1 MRLQQRCNSAATAG
15 EPRLQEAAADELLQ
29 QLQWKRTTSSS
40 STPPPHILLHL
51 YIQRRRRTLAS
62 AYRLDEAETTPSC
75 LWGMTMLSSLLL
87 LRQRMPLLR
96 QRMPLLDEAEKP
108 RSMLSF
114 LLESKQVL
122 LLLL

>member
-87 LRQRMPLLR
+87 LRQRMPLL
-96 QRMPLLDEAEKP
+96 DEAEKP